1 MPIERY
7 EAGEMVCRKTGPHLA
22 DEGVTYLLGCLD
34 KLRKNVK
41 TMLPAVSKSAEV
53 IQENGIE
60 ILSGPKS
67 AQAYQNRRDRQV

>member
-1 MPIERY
+1 MNRVKWCVEKRAHIWR
-7 EAGEMVCRKTGPHLA
+7 MR
-22 DEGVTYLLGCLD
+22 GVTYLLGCLD

-53 IQENGIE
+53 IEENGIE